1 MTQRSEASASFKVK
15 YRCPEPGR
23 ERLETS
29 PFTHRS
35 CSRKSA
41 STVWRRYR
49 TRSPIVQV
57 RGAYPVNESWVTRG
71 GYRAARA
78 VSTDPD
84 GGGLHF
90 EDPPPPPPSPPKGE
104 GGAPLPER
112 ETIVPPKAP

>member
-23 ERLETS
+23 EKLETS

-41 STVWRRYR
+41 SSVWRRYR
-49 TRSPIVQV
+49 TRSPMVQV

-84 GGGLHF
+84 GGGASS
-90 EDPPPPPPSPPKGE
+90 EDHPHPPPPPPRGGGGGGGGDTTRQPP
-104 GGAPLPER
+104 
-112 ETIVPPKAP
+112 

>member
-1 MTQRSEASASFKVK
+1 MTQRSEASASFRVK
-15 YRCPEPGR
+15 YRWPEPGR

-41 STVWRRYR
+41 STICRKQR
-49 TRSPIVQV
+49 TRSPIVHV

-71 GYRAARA
+71 GYWAARA

-84 GGGLHF
+84 GGGASNGAFPLHPSL
-90 EDPPPPPPSPPKGE
+90 PPPP
-104 GGAPLPER
+104 LR
-112 ETIVPPKAP
+112 

>member
-84 GGGLHF
+84 GGGRHWASTLT
-90 EDPPPPPPSPPKGE
+90 PPPPPWGGGGGRGRPPK
-104 GGAPLPER
+104 
-112 ETIVPPKAP
+112 V

>member
-15 YRCPEPGR
+15 YRCPEPGL

-49 TRSPIVQV
+49 ARTPIVQV
-57 RGAYPVNESWVTRG
+57 RGAYPVKESGATRG

-78 VSTDPD
+78 VSTDP
-84 GGGLHF
+84 GGGGASSEDHLH
-90 EDPPPPPPSPPKGE
+90 PPPPP
-104 GGAPLPER
+104 
-112 ETIVPPKAP
+112 